1 MIREIKGHREDDG
14 DEKLGRI
21 LSEGVV
27 GCYTLVLLVACAA
40 LINDVRHR
48 PKWTVCTGSHQGP
61 LHAPVSN
68 QTASK
73 DVHVPTPH
81 PLENAKLDR
90 TSSGRAADAP
100 DSQPG
105 LEDARTSTGGLPNR
119 TLFCQSSQNLLPRQQ
134 IPTSSA
140 ERFHHTALED
150 GKRGIPSLDDD
161 AGRGGVG
168 RPTGGLRGYGLLEM
182 KEMESEGMRHDVRG
196 LEEKRS
202 PFGRSSGDGARIIPF
217 DHSNPAAPCPIMRQ
231 TEPICCVPKEWP
243 KTSPSKLPLW

>member
-1 MIREIKGHREDDG
+1 MLHPHPSCRLRGIHQRRSSSSKVDCLHWTP
-14 DEKLGRI
+14 
-21 LSEGVV
+21 S
-27 GCYTLVLLVACAA
+27 
-40 LINDVRHR
+40 R
-48 PKWTVCTGSHQGP
+48 PTSR
-61 LHAPVSN
+61 PVSS

-81 PLENAKLDR
+81 PLENAKLDG

-100 DSQPG
+100 NSQPG

-134 IPTSSA
+134 IPTSTA

-168 RPTGGLRGYGLLEM
+168 RPTGGLRDMVFL
-182 KEMESEGMRHDVRG
+182 R
-196 LEEKRS
+196 
-202 PFGRSSGDGARIIPF
+202 
-217 DHSNPAAPCPIMRQ
+217 
-231 TEPICCVPKEWP
+231 
-243 KTSPSKLPLW
+243 